1 MSGSVLLVLVIGV
14 GLCSLGAAVWAGRR
28 RARER
33 LARREAFEREHGLS
47 ASDQPAELGSRYLA
61 SGTVRGVPVTIE
73 SERTRRAR
81 GAGYVTRVRG
91 TAGTDLGQLVVLRR
105 TMQAHDQSVG
115 SGLPEQ
121 ALDDPAFDRAFR
133 TLCTGPDEAR
143 AILTAQRRGLLL
155 SQLGPMRFGVSSL
168 ELGSNE
174 VVYTM
179 AWTLCFGMQPE
190 LRDAVE
196 AALGL
201 VTDLCQTTSR

>member
-1 MSGSVLLVLVIGV
+1 MSGSVLLVLVVVVI
-14 GLCSLGAAVWAGRR
+14 LCTLGAAVWAGRR

-33 LARREAFEREHGLS
+33 QARREAFEREHGLS
-47 ASDQPAELGSRYLA
+47 ASVRPAELGSRYLA
-61 SGTVRGVPVTIE
+61 TGTVRGVAVTIE

-91 TAGTDLGQLVVLRR
+91 TASAEVGPLVVLRR
-105 TMQAHDQSVG
+105 TMQVHDQSVG

-121 ALDDPAFDRAFR
+121 ELDDPAFDNAFR
-133 TLCTGPDEAR
+133 TLCARPDEAR
-143 AILTAQRRGLLL
+143 AVLTAERRRLLL
-155 SQLGPMRFGVSSL
+155 AQVGPLRFGITSL
-168 ELGSNE
+168 EMSGGE

-201 VTDLCQTTSR
+201 VTDLCQAR